1 MNDYKYL
8 KMFSIADVK
17 SISQIQY
24 DIYVRNQISYSHEYM
39 VEIVINV
46 IDNLNLIENI
56 KKKEDELIK
65 LIEE

>member
-56 KKKEDELIK
+56 KRKEDELIK